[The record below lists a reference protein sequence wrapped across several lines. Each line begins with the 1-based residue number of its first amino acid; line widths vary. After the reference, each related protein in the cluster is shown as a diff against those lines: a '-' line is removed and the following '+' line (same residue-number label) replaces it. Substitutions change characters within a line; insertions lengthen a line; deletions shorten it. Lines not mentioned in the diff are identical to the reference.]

1 MEIKSNSK
9 LSIMTKTLL
18 ISLLFIFSLQLSAQ
32 KSDAQ
37 IINSA
42 DTLSFKVMGVC
53 GMCKDRIE
61 NAALIKGVKEANWDK
76 LTKKLHLVINKEKAN
91 IEDIHSSIASAGHDT
106 SLKKGDDKAYA
117 KLPACCKYRDEN
129 LKTH

>member
-1 MEIKSNSK
+1 M
-9 LSIMTKTLL
+9 KTLL
-18 ISLLFIFSLQLSAQ
+18 ISLLFVFSLQLSAQ
-32 KSDAQ
+32 KPDSQ

-53 GMCKDRIE
+53 GMCKTRIE

-76 LTKKLHLVINKEKAN
+76 ITKRLHLIVNKEKAN
-91 IEDIHSSIASAGHDT
+91 IEDIHSSIALAGHDT
-106 SLKKGDDKAYA
+106 SLKKGNDKAYS
-117 KLPACCKYRDEN
+117 KLPACCKYRDEK